1 MSRLSVLTRFKLP
14 LHEKMKSDVS
24 RRSFAFVSG
33 MTFPFDMTILGI
45 LISSSSTYCNRL
57 GSVVQV
63 MKFNKRTYNNLKEL
77 FSDLWF
83 PISKRNRLKEVNK
96 KGFIS
101 PAFRERLMLAVTAVD
116 GCRYCSY
123 FHAKQALKS
132 GLTPEEITQLLSG
145 DVENCPEDEAVA
157 VIYAQHW
164 AESDAHPDPEA
175 VRKLQQTYGGEKTEC
190 IHLMLRMIRLGNLLG
205 NSCDYLLYRISFGK
219 WRG

>member
-1 MSRLSVLTRFKLP
+1 M
-14 LHEKMKSDVS
+14 
-24 RRSFAFVSG
+24 
-33 MTFPFDMTILGI
+33 
-45 LISSSSTYCNRL
+45 
-57 GSVVQV
+57 GSVVPF
-63 MKFNKRTYNNLKEL
+63 MKFNKRTYRNIKEL

-83 PISKRNRLKEVNK
+83 PIRNRKRLKEVTNK
-96 KGFIS
+96 GLIS

-132 GLTPEEITQLLSG
+132 GLTPEEISRLLSR
-145 DVENCPEDEAVA
+145 DVDNCPVEDAVA

-175 VRKLQQTYGGEKTEC
+175 VRKLHQTYGVEKTEF

-205 NSCDYLLYRISFGK
+205 NSWDYLLYRISFGK

>member
-1 MSRLSVLTRFKLP
+1 
-14 LHEKMKSDVS
+14 MKSDVS
-24 RRSFAFVSG
+24 RRGFAFVSG
-33 MTFPFDMTILGI
+33 MTFPFDVAILNI
-45 LISSSSTYCNRL
+45 LVLSSSPYCNRL
-57 GSVVQV
+57 GSAVPV
-63 MKFNKRTYNNLKEL
+63 MKFNKRTYKNLKEL

-83 PISKRNRLKEVNK
+83 PIRNRKQLKAVMNR
-96 KGFIS
+96 GSIS

-123 FHAKQALKS
+123 FHARQALKS
-132 GLTPEEITQLLSG
+132 GVTQEEISRLLSG
-145 DVENCPEDEAVA
+145 DVDDYPEEEAVA

-175 VRKLQQTYGGEKTEC
+175 VRRLQQTYGVEKTEA

-205 NSCDYLLYRISFGK
+205 NSWDYLLYRISFGK